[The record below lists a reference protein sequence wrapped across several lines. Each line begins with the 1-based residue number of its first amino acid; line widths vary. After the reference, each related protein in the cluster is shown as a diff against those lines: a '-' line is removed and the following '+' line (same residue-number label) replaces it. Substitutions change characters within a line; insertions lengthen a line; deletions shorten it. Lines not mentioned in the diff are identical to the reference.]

1 MSNNEC
7 LAIQDTTTGLWLIS
21 INSDGTY
28 SWGNG
33 DNAICFPTDAARQ
46 AVLDTLNSGGGNQFA
61 PGRPPRRPQA

>member
-7 LAIQDTTTGLWLIS
+7 LAIQDTTTGLWLVS

-33 DNAICFPTDAARQ
+33 DNAICFPTEAARM
-46 AVLDTLNSGGGNQFA
+46 AVLGDLGNGFA
-61 PGRPPRRPQA
+61 PGRPPRRPNA